1 MALANAELWCPAAS
15 LQFRQFIAGVQH
27 DITDPRG
34 SALPR
39 LMVLEGACFAASRP
53 NVFGTVRLQAD
64 FEIAER
70 LPGFPDK
77 MPLGDQAV
85 ERVMRHLAGRPIFM
99 EHLEGVRADG
109 KAFVSIN
116 DFTAMLFG
124 FFLSFD
130 SYSDKT
136 STIVA
141 DLAANGI
148 SVYPFNVYTIEF
160 LLNQLIERPQ
170 KFAALRD
177 LRPLLHVGAIK
188 TEALS
193 LVKSLIEAA
202 FRQYLLY
209 LQNVAEKCCLR
220 TA

>member
-1 MALANAELWCPAAS
+1 MSEL
-15 LQFRQFIAGVQH
+15 
-27 DITDPRG
+27 T
-34 SALPR
+34 
-39 LMVLEGACFAASRP
+39 E
-53 NVFGTVRLQAD
+53 
-64 FEIAER
+64 
-70 LPGFPDK
+70 
-77 MPLGDQAV
+77 
-85 ERVMRHLAGRPIFM
+85 
-99 EHLEGVRADG
+99 